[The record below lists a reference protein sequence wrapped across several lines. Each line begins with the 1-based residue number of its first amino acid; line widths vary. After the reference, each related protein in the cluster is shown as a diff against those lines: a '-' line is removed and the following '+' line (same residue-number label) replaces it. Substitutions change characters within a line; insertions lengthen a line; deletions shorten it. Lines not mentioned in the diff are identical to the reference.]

1 MTASFPASVHSFA
14 SLTDGVDDV
23 LAAHQND
30 RALEIAAIETY
41 LLNSLNPI
49 TNGNYVITPSIATN
63 DLTVAIKSIAGTD
76 ASATNP
82 IRFKIGNTVYTLSTS
97 ASYTKVHGTN
107 WHNAGSAELAAAP
120 IDFFMYAI
128 AETGASAGLKFGH
141 SRIPYALTMN
151 DFVNTTT
158 SEKYIA
164 GNWTNFNATDVVQ
177 NIGRFRAQ
185 LSASAGFNW
194 SIATA
199 LVINYPIFITDFLNW
214 NPTLAGFSINPT
226 STLYYYRVF
235 YKDVTIRSRQGANGT
250 SNATNFTMTTPFTT
264 QSITNGAWQN
274 VAFPV
279 FDNGAV
285 TTTPGMVQITSASST
300 IALSKLT
307 DGSSSA
313 WTNVNGKRVG
323 YFELNFPIAA

>member
-1 MTASFPASVHSFA
+1 MAASFPASVHSFA

-30 RALEIAAIETY
+30 RALEITAIETY
-41 LLNSLNPI
+41 LLNSLNVS
-49 TNGNYVITPSIATN
+49 NFNYIITPSIATN
-63 DLTVAIKSIAGTD
+63 DLTVAIKSVATTD

-82 IRFKIGNTVYTLSTS
+82 IRFKVGNVVYTLDTS

-107 WHNAGSAELAAAP
+107 WHNAGAAELAALP

-128 AETGASAGLKFGH
+128 GETGASAGLKFGH

-164 GNWTNFNATDVVQ
+164 GNWTNFNATDVVT

-194 SIATA
+194 SIASA
-199 LVINYPIFITDFLNW
+199 LVINYPIFATEYLTWLPTLVGFSV
-214 NPTLAGFSINPT
+214 NPTNVI
-226 STLYYYRVF
+226 YQYRL
-235 YKDVTIRSRQGANGT
+235 DVKNCTVRSRQSANGT
-250 SNATNFTMTTPFTT
+250 SNATNFTMSTPFTAL
-264 QSITNGAWQN
+264 SITNGAWQSI
-274 VAFPV
+274 AIPV
-279 FDNGAV
+279 IDNGAGASA
-285 TTTPGMVQITSASST
+285 TPGFVQITSASNVISVFKD
-300 IALSKLT
+300 A
-307 DGSSSA
+307 SSAA
-313 WTNVNGKRVG
+313 WTNANGKRVG
-323 YFELNFPIAA
+323 YYELTYPIVL